1 MDEEFAE
8 PDIYWLYQ
16 KVMANGHAEMF
27 THSKV
32 VPKSLEN
39 YKSQNIEDV
48 LLYLYKLFIKRNL
61 SNILLRCKRIVEY
74 LSHIDKEIYNQFKY
88 HKIEL

>member
-8 PDIYWLYQ
+8 PDIYWLFQ
-16 KVMANGHAEMF
+16 QVMANGHAEMF
-27 THSKV
+27 TNSKI

-39 YKSQNIEDV
+39 YKSQNIED
-48 LLYLYKLFIKRNL
+48 RNL

-74 LSHIDKEIYNQFKY
+74 LSHIDKEIFNLFKF

>member
-16 KVMANGHAEMF
+16 QVMANGHAEMF
-27 THSKV
+27 TNSKV
-32 VPKSLEN
+32 IPKSLEN

-48 LLYLYKLFIKRNL
+48 LFLTFILTHLEKF
-61 SNILLRCKRIVEY
+61 E
-74 LSHIDKEIYNQFKY
+74 
-88 HKIEL
+88 

>member
-8 PDIYWLYQ
+8 PDIYWLFQ
-16 KVMANGHAEMF
+16 QVMANGHAEMF
-27 THSKV
+27 TNSKI

-48 LLYLYKLFIKRNL
+48 FYQTF
-61 SNILLRCKRIVEY
+61 
-74 LSHIDKEIYNQFKY
+74 
-88 HKIEL
+88 